1 MTRLRAVPCLLTALA
16 LLLAACDSGEQAP
29 AATSVAVT
37 PATTAT
43 TALAG
48 STSAPAATPARASS
62 PAPAAEPT
70 ASSGATPRDQ
80 LPVVEFLRADGG
92 VVSLPIE
99 VPPRSEYG
107 IGLSGRY
114 ELDER
119 GMLFHY
125 SDPQSHIGF
134 WMKNTHINLAIAFV
148 SSDFRIVEIHEM
160 EAESLDIIRPQA
172 AHQYA
177 VEAPSG
183 WYDAHGVAV
192 GDRVR
197 FTFELPE
204 DGGG

>member
-1 MTRLRAVPCLLTALA
+1 MTRLRALPYLLMALA
-16 LLLAACDSGEQAP
+16 LLFAACDGEEAP
-29 AATSVAVT
+29 AATSAAVT
-37 PATTAT
+37 PAATAT
-43 TALAG
+43 AAPAE
-48 STSAPAATPARASS
+48 STSAPAATPTSASS

-70 ASSGATPRDQ
+70 AISGATPRDQ
-80 LPVVEFLRADGG
+80 LPVVEFLRADGV

-107 IGLSGRY
+107 VGLSGRY

-134 WMKNTHINLAIAFV
+134 WMKNTHIDLAIAFV
-148 SSDFRIVEIHEM
+148 SGGLRIVEIHEM

-172 AHQYA
+172 AHQFA
-177 VEAPSG
+177 IEAPAG
-183 WYDAHGVAV
+183 WYDAHGIATS
-192 GDRVR
+192 DRVR

-204 DGGG
+204 DGG